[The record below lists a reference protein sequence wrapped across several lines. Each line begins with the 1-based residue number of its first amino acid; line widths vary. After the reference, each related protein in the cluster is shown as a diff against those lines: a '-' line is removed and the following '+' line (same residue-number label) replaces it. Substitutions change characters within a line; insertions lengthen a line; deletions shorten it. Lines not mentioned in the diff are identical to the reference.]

1 VPDTLGLSMF
11 KNRMTRELFALKIEQ
26 VTEGWRKLQ
35 EEEIHIFYSTQ
46 TIIPTQTPCSRV
58 LPEKLTGPLL
68 VKKFPTFYGI
78 RSFIT
83 AFTRTWHVSLSW
95 DRSNKS
101 MPTFYILNIHY
112 NIVLPFMP
120 RTSKWSL
127 SLGLSN
133 KTLDTPPLSIP
144 RTCCLPTHF
153 FLIDLI
159 IRIIFGEDQSS

>member
-11 KNRMTRELFALKIEQ
+11 ENRMTRELFALKIEQ

-35 EEEIHIFYSTQ
+35 EDELHILYSTQ
-46 TIIPTQTPCSRV
+46 TIISIKTPCRRV
-58 LPEKLTGPLL
+58 LPEKLTGLLL

-83 AFTRTWHVSLSW
+83 AFTRICHVSLSW

-101 MPTFYILNIHY
+101 MPTFCILNIHY
-112 NIVLPFMP
+112 NIVLPFTP

-127 SLGLSN
+127 SLGLPI
-133 KTLDTPPLSIP
+133 KTLYTPPLSIP
-144 RTCCLPTHF
+144 HTCCLPTHH
-153 FLIDLI
+153 FLIDLF
-159 IRIIFGEDQSS
+159 IRIIFGKDQSS